1 MKKYAGND
9 SGFMAAAAEEEKRK
23 AAEDRRKE
31 HAAKLTGAHTTKPIE
46 DRAMVN
52 RWISIAKEHDRNMKR
67 GGVSW
72 YMLLLLG
79 FSTGLRIGDLCTLRV
94 KDVWDRERICIIAEK
109 TGKMTDIYVR
119 EDTRKA
125 IMAGLKDRKT
135 GEKPDGNDWALNSRQ
150 RNRADG
156 RKKPIS
162 RQRCYS
168 IMREIA
174 KKAGF
179 NEHVGCHTMRKTFA
193 WNLYEST
200 GRNLAIVQ
208 KQLNHSSQEATIHY
222 LGLDQKTLDNA
233 IKNMPSFV

>member
-1 MKKYAGND
+1 MRKYGGSD
-9 SGFMAAAAEEEKRK
+9 SGFMAAAAEEEKAR
-23 AAEDRRKE
+23 AAEERKRE

-52 RWISIAKEHDRNMKR
+52 KWIAIAKEHDRERKR

-119 EDTRKA
+119 EDVRRA
-125 IMAGLKDRKT
+125 IMAGLKDKNNQ
-135 GEKPDGNDWALNSRQ
+135 KPDDDSWALSSRQ
-150 RNRADG
+150 RSRADG
-156 RKKPIS
+156 AEKPIS
-162 RQRCYS
+162 RQRCYA
-168 IMREIA
+168 IMKEIA
-174 KKAGF
+174 AKAGF
-179 NEHVGCHTMRKTFA
+179 DEHVGCHTMRKTFA

-222 LGLDQKTLDNA
+222 LGLDQKVMDNA

>member
-1 MKKYAGND
+1 MKRFTAKD
-9 SGFMAAAAEEEKRK
+9 SEFMAAAAEEEKAR
-23 AAEDRRKE
+23 AAEERKRE

-52 RWISIAKEHDRNMKR
+52 KWIAIAKEHDRYRKR

-94 KDVWDRERICIIAEK
+94 KDVRDRERVCIIAEK
-109 TGKMTDIYVR
+109 TGKMTDIYLR
-119 EDTRKA
+119 EDTRRAIKA
-125 IMAGLKDRKT
+125 ALKDA
-135 GEKPDGNDWALNSRQ
+135 DGNGWALNSRQ
-150 RNRADG
+150 KNRANG
-156 RKKPIS
+156 KNKPIS
-162 RQRCYS
+162 RQRCYA
-168 IMREIA
+168 IIKEIA
-174 KKAGF
+174 EKAGF
-179 NEHVGCHTMRKTFA
+179 AEHVGCHTMRKTFA

-222 LGLDQKTLDNA
+222 LGLDQKVMDNA
-233 IKNMPSFV
+233 IMNMPSFV

>member
-1 MKKYAGND
+1 MRKYGMND
-9 SGFMAAAAEEEKRK
+9 SGFMAAAAEEEKAQ
-23 AAEDRRKE
+23 AAEERRRE

-52 RWISIAKEHDRNMKR
+52 KWIAIAKEHDKNMKR

-119 EDTRKA
+119 DDTRKA
-125 IMAGLKDRKT
+125 IIAGLTDKN
-135 GEKPDGNDWALNSRQ
+135 GNPPDMNDWALNSRQ
-150 RNRADG
+150 KNRADG
-156 RKKPIS
+156 ANKPIS

-168 IMREIA
+168 IIKEIA
-174 KKAGF
+174 EKAGF
-179 NEHVGCHTMRKTFA
+179 TEHVGCHTMRKTFA

-222 LGLDQKTLDNA
+222 LGLDQKVLDNA

>member
-1 MKKYAGND
+1 MRKYGSNQNE
-9 SGFMAAAAEEEKRK
+9 FAALAAEDEKERAAEERK
-23 AAEDRRKE
+23 KE

-52 RWISIAKEHDRNMKR
+52 KWIAIAKEHDRDMKR

-72 YMLLLLG
+72 YLLLLLG

-94 KDVWDRERICIIAEK
+94 KDVWERERICIIAEK

-119 EDTRKA
+119 EDTRRA
-125 IMAGLKDRKT
+125 IRAALLDKN
-135 GEKPDGNDWALNSRQ
+135 GEKPDGNSWALNSRQ
-150 RNRADG
+150 KSRIDG
-156 RKKPIS
+156 GNKPIS
-162 RQRCYS
+162 RQRCYA
-168 IMREIA
+168 IVKEIA
-174 KKAGF
+174 EKAGF
-179 NEHVGCHTMRKTFA
+179 TEHVGCHTMRKTFA

-222 LGLDQKTLDNA
+222 LGLDQKVLDNA